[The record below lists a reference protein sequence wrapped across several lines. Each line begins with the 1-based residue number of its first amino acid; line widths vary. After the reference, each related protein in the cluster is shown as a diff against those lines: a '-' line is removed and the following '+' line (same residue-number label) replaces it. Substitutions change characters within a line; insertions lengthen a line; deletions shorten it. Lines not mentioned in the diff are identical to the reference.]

1 MRLFSQ
7 IFQQQVQFPFAVHR
21 HAALDAQSIVL
32 RQEIRVDAG
41 DGNEHFRLTVGAAA
55 VHGHPSA
62 FVAQTVA
69 LRGKLRQRLRGKIC
83 CRGGRGFAAGIG
95 HRQAQLWQGHPEQA
109 EHNGK
114 YAQPVK
120 QADTQ
125 FAHGVTRSLL
135 AQVCPKTGE
144 NSQFSHGNA
153 VLCMAECAILQ
164 LIKPVM
170 AEDWF
175 LPAFCVRA
183 IIWYCVQLCAHG

>member
-1 MRLFSQ
+1 M
-7 IFQQQVQFPFAVHR
+7 I
-21 HAALDAQSIVL
+21 DI
-32 RQEIRVDAG
+32 
-41 DGNEHFRLTVGAAA
+41 
-55 VHGHPSA
+55 
-62 FVAQTVA
+62 
-69 LRGKLRQRLRGKIC
+69 
-83 CRGGRGFAAGIG
+83 
-95 HRQAQLWQGHPEQA
+95 HPEQA

-114 YAQPVK
+114 YAQPIK

-153 VLCMAECAILQ
+153 VLCMAGCAILQ
-164 LIKPVM
+164 SIRPVM

-183 IIWYCVQLCAHG
+183 IIWYCVQLCAHGWKIPAHGAEMQPEMLGGDSYFQYEEDQPLRQRTPCCAQRPEGEYEQQPPGTSACPPVRTGTGGAAGIP